1 MGKKEINGLSQSI
14 LESYSSQLLEVSKNI
29 DEDILKAAE
38 LIINNSGKV
47 VISGLGKSGLIGQK
61 IVATLCSTGT
71 RSVYMHAAEA
81 IHGDLGIYNPGDP
94 TILISKSG
102 NTEELV
108 KLIPILKEFKSPL
121 IAIVGNVDSFI
132 AKNSDIVLNG
142 TVEKEI
148 DPLGVVP
155 TTSSLVA
162 LAIGDA
168 LASVLMVQRGF
179 DKKDFARNHPG
190 GELGKQLALK
200 VKSVMH
206 PVNEVAQINEN
217 DSISSCAKKMTDI
230 PLGAALYLKNDILK
244 GIVTEGDLR
253 KSIASTN
260 DLSNSILDF
269 INNNPISINPSI
281 SILDAMKV
289 MEDRHSQISCLPVI
303 DNDGKCLGLVTL
315 HDLYQTKLV

>member
-1 MGKKEINGLSQSI
+1 
-14 LESYSSQLLEVSKNI
+14 
-29 DEDILKAAE
+29 
-38 LIINNSGKV
+38 
-47 VISGLGKSGLIGQK
+47 
-61 IVATLCSTGT
+61 
-71 RSVYMHAAEA
+71 MHAAEA

-108 KLIPILKEFKSPL
+108 RLIPVLKEFQSPL

-132 AKNSDIVLNG
+132 AKNADIVLNG

-200 VKSVMH
+200 VESVMH
-206 PVNEVAQINEN
+206 PLNEVAQINQN
-217 DSISSCAKKMTDI
+217 DSISSCAKKMTDM
-230 PLGAALYLKNDILK
+230 PLGAALYLENDILK

-253 KSIASTN
+253 KSIASTS
-260 DLSNSILDF
+260 DISCSISDF
-269 INNNPISINPSI
+269 INNDPISINPSI

-289 MEDRHSQISCLPVI
+289 MEDRRSQISCLPVI
-303 DNDGKCLGLVTL
+303 DSDGKCLGLVTL

>member
-14 LESYSSQLLEVSKNI
+14 FESYSSQLLQVSKNI
-29 DEDILKAAE
+29 DQGIQSAAE

-47 VISGLGKSGLIGQK
+47 VVCGLGKSGLIGQK

-108 KLIPILKEFKSPL
+108 RLVPILKEFQSPL
-121 IAIVGNVDSFI
+121 IAIVGNMDSFI
-132 AKNSDIVLNG
+132 AKNSDIILNG

-200 VKSVMH
+200 VESVMH
-206 PVNEVAQINEN
+206 PLNDVAQIDKN
-217 DSISSCAKKMTDI
+217 DSISSCASKMTKK
-230 PLGAALYLKNDILK
+230 PLGAALHLDNDRLK

-253 KSIASTN
+253 KSIASTS

-303 DNDGKCLGLVTL
+303 DSDGKCLGLVTL

>member
-1 MGKKEINGLSQSI
+1 MKKKEINGLSQSI
-14 LESYSSQLLEVSKNI
+14 LESYSSQLLEVSQNI
-29 DEDILKAAE
+29 DQDIQQAAD
-38 LIINNSGKV
+38 LIINSSGKV

-108 KLIPILKEFKSPL
+108 RLIPILKEFKSPL

-132 AKNSDIVLNG
+132 AKNADIILNG

-179 DKKDFARNHPG
+179 DKSDFARNHPG

-200 VKSVMH
+200 VESVMH
-206 PVNEVAQINEN
+206 PLNEVAQIDEN
-217 DSISSCAKKMTDI
+217 DSISSCASKMTNM
-230 PLGAALYLKNDILK
+230 PLGAALHLENDTLK

-260 DLSNSILDF
+260 DLSSSILNF
-269 INNNPISINPSI
+269 VNCNPISINPSI
-281 SILDAMKV
+281 SIQDAMKL

-303 DNDGKCLGLVTL
+303 DSEGKCLGLVTL

>member
-1 MGKKEINGLSQSI
+1 MAKKEINGLSQSI
-14 LESYSSQLLEVSKNI
+14 IESYSSQLLEVSKNI
-29 DEDILKAAE
+29 DQDIQKAAE

-108 KLIPILKEFKSPL
+108 RLIPVLKEFQSPL

-132 AKNSDIVLNG
+132 ARNADIVLNG

-200 VKSVMH
+200 VESVMH
-206 PVNEVAQINEN
+206 PLNEVAQINQN
-217 DSISSCAKKMTDI
+217 DSISSCAKKMTDM
-230 PLGAALYLKNDILK
+230 PLGAALYLENDILK

-253 KSIASTN
+253 KSIASTS
-260 DLSNSILDF
+260 DISCSISDF
-269 INNNPISINPSI
+269 INNDPISINPSI

-289 MEDRHSQISCLPVI
+289 MEDRRSQISCLPVI
-303 DNDGKCLGLVTL
+303 DSDGKCLGLVTL

>member
-14 LESYSSQLLEVSKNI
+14 FESYSSQLLQVSKNI
-29 DEDILKAAE
+29 DQDIQSAAE

-47 VISGLGKSGLIGQK
+47 VVCGLGKSGLIGQK

-108 KLIPILKEFKSPL
+108 RLIPILKEFKSPL

-132 AKNSDIVLNG
+132 AKNANIVLNG

-200 VKSVMH
+200 VESVMH
-206 PVNEVAQINEN
+206 PLNDVAQIDKN
-217 DSISSCAKKMTDI
+217 DSISSCASKMTKK
-230 PLGAALYLKNDILK
+230 PLGAALHLDNDRLK

-253 KSIASTN
+253 KSIASTS

-303 DNDGKCLGLVTL
+303 DSDGKCLGLVTL

>member
-1 MGKKEINGLSQSI
+1 MKKKEINGLSKSI
-14 LESYSSQLLEVSKNI
+14 LESYSSQLLEVSQNI
-29 DEDILKAAE
+29 DQDVQQAAD
-38 LIINNSGKV
+38 LIINSSGKV

-71 RSVYMHAAEA
+71 QSVYMHAAEA

-108 KLIPILKEFKSPL
+108 RLIPILKEFKSPL

-132 AKNSDIVLNG
+132 AKNADIILNG

-179 DKKDFARNHPG
+179 DKRDFARNHPG

-200 VKSVMH
+200 VESVMH
-206 PVNEVAQINEN
+206 PLNEVAQIDEN
-217 DSISSCAKKMTDI
+217 DSISSCASKMTNM
-230 PLGAALYLKNDILK
+230 PLGAALHLEKDILK

-260 DLSNSILDF
+260 DLSNSILNF
-269 INNNPISINPSI
+269 VNCNPISINPSI
-281 SILDAMKV
+281 SILDAMKL

-303 DNDGKCLGLVTL
+303 DSEGKCIGLVTL

>member
-1 MGKKEINGLSQSI
+1 MAKKEINGLSQSI
-14 LESYSSQLLEVSKNI
+14 IESYSSQLLEVSKNI
-29 DEDILKAAE
+29 DQDIQKAAE

-108 KLIPILKEFKSPL
+108 RLIPVLKEFQSPL

-132 AKNSDIVLNG
+132 AKNADIVLNG

-200 VKSVMH
+200 VESVMH
-206 PVNEVAQINEN
+206 PLNEVAQINQN
-217 DSISSCAKKMTDI
+217 DSISSCAKKMTDM
-230 PLGAALYLKNDILK
+230 PLGAALYLENDILK

-253 KSIASTN
+253 KSIASTS
-260 DLSNSILDF
+260 DISYSISDF
-269 INNNPISINPSI
+269 INNDPISINPSI

-289 MEDRHSQISCLPVI
+289 MEDRRSQISCLPVI
-303 DNDGKCLGLVTL
+303 DSDRKCLGLVTL

>member
-29 DEDILKAAE
+29 DQDILKAAE

-132 AKNSDIVLNG
+132 AKNADIVLNG

-253 KSIASTN
+253 KSIASKN

-269 INNNPISINPSI
+269 ININPISINPSI

-303 DNDGKCLGLVTL
+303 DSDGKCLGLVTL

>member
-230 PLGAALYLKNDILK
+230 PLGAALFLENDILK

-303 DNDGKCLGLVTL
+303 DSDGKCLGLVTL

>member
-1 MGKKEINGLSQSI
+1 MAKKEINGLSQSI
-14 LESYSSQLLEVSKNI
+14 IESYSSQLLEVSKNI
-29 DEDILKAAE
+29 DQDIQKAAE

-108 KLIPILKEFKSPL
+108 RLIPVLKEFQSPL

-132 AKNSDIVLNG
+132 AKNADIVLNG

-200 VKSVMH
+200 VESVMH
-206 PVNEVAQINEN
+206 PLNEIAQINQN
-217 DSISSCAKKMTDI
+217 DSISSCAKKMTDM
-230 PLGAALYLKNDILK
+230 PLGAALYLENDILK

-253 KSIASTN
+253 KSIASTS
-260 DLSNSILDF
+260 DISYSISDF
-269 INNNPISINPSI
+269 INNDPISINPSI

-289 MEDRHSQISCLPVI
+289 MEDRRSQISCLPVI
-303 DNDGKCLGLVTL
+303 DSDGKCLGLVTL

>member
-1 MGKKEINGLSQSI
+1 MKKKEINGLSQSI
-14 LESYSSQLLEVSKNI
+14 LESYSSQLLEVSQNI
-29 DEDILKAAE
+29 DQDIQQAAD
-38 LIINNSGKV
+38 LIINSSGKV

-108 KLIPILKEFKSPL
+108 RLIPILKEFKSPL

-132 AKNSDIVLNG
+132 AKNADIILNG

-179 DKKDFARNHPG
+179 DKSDFARNHPG

-200 VKSVMH
+200 VESVMH
-206 PVNEVAQINEN
+206 PLNEIAQIDEN
-217 DSISSCAKKMTDI
+217 DSISSCASKMTNM
-230 PLGAALYLKNDILK
+230 PLGAALHLENNILK

-260 DLSNSILDF
+260 DLSNSILNF
-269 INNNPISINPSI
+269 VNCNPISINPSI
-281 SILDAMKV
+281 SIQDAMKL

-303 DNDGKCLGLVTL
+303 DSEGKCLGLVTL

>member
-1 MGKKEINGLSQSI
+1 MAKKEINGLSQSI
-14 LESYSSQLLEVSKNI
+14 IESYSSQLLEVSKNI
-29 DEDILKAAE
+29 DQDIQKAAE

-108 KLIPILKEFKSPL
+108 RLIPILKEFQSPL

-132 AKNSDIVLNG
+132 ARNADIVLNG

-200 VKSVMH
+200 VESVMH
-206 PVNEVAQINEN
+206 PLNEVAQINQN
-217 DSISSCAKKMTDI
+217 DSISSCAKKMTDM
-230 PLGAALYLKNDILK
+230 PLGAALYLENDILK

-253 KSIASTN
+253 KSIALTS
-260 DLSNSILDF
+260 DLSCSISDF

-289 MEDRHSQISCLPVI
+289 MEDRRSQISCLPVI
-303 DNDGKCLGLVTL
+303 DSDGKCLGLVTL

>member
-14 LESYSSQLLEVSKNI
+14 FESYSSQLLQVSKKI
-29 DEDILKAAE
+29 DQDIQSAAE

-47 VISGLGKSGLIGQK
+47 VVCGLGKSGLIGQK

-108 KLIPILKEFKSPL
+108 RLIPILKEFQSPL
-121 IAIVGNVDSFI
+121 IAIVGNMDSFI

-179 DKKDFARNHPG
+179 DKNDFARNHPG

-200 VKSVMH
+200 VESVMH
-206 PVNEVAQINEN
+206 PLNDVAQIDKN
-217 DSISSCAKKMTDI
+217 DSISSCASKMTKK
-230 PLGAALYLKNDILK
+230 PLGAALHLDNDRLK

-253 KSIASTN
+253 KSIASTS

-303 DNDGKCLGLVTL
+303 DSDGKCLGLVTL

>member
-303 DNDGKCLGLVTL
+303 DSDGKCLGLVTL
-315 HDLYQTKLV
+315 HDLYQTKIV

>member
-14 LESYSSQLLEVSKNI
+14 LESYYSQLLEVSKNI

-230 PLGAALYLKNDILK
+230 PLGAALFLENDILK

-303 DNDGKCLGLVTL
+303 DSDGKCLGLVTL